1 MNKVKEK
8 ELLALLPANIKETTE
23 LSKHAKK
30 VLGTLLHWLRN
41 SQAEETKRIFIDN
54 ASLCTIASMSKTTLM
69 SAINE
74 LRDHNLISRNAGH
87 KRTAGEKNQASEY
100 FIHWNNLK
108 KPVEKYDFY
117 QAFSEFFDEKST
129 VDRESTVDQISSD
142 QYSIDKISIEKNSI
156 DQKREDKLSIDKISE
171 DQKSEDKIRKDN
183 IENIIE
189 ENINKNGQ
197 ENKSLNK
204 NEDMIFEINKNT
216 VEDILEY
223 LTINKR
229 LQEKDDW
236 NECLQLAN
244 VIKDEVENLSINND
258 LKKETFN
265 RLRILFNAKRYK
277 LNQAKEKPVQEKVE
291 DNTTTESEEG
301 FNLFMNFRPKV
312 QWETSIEKLQ
322 QVKEEATN
330 EASRQRIQSN
340 DKYLIDLYKMIDERI
355 TMLQQ
360 EEDAPQEENVPQAV

>member
-1 MNKVKEK
+1 MIKVKEK
-8 ELLALLPANIKETTE
+8 ELLAILPANIKETTE

-74 LRDHNLISRNAGH
+74 LRDHNLISRSAGH

-108 KPVEKYDFY
+108 KPIEKYDFY
-117 QAFSEFFDEKST
+117 QAFSEFFGEKST

-236 NECLQLAN
+236 NECLQLAH
-244 VIKDEVENLSINND
+244 VIKDEVEHLSINNE

-265 RLRILFNAKRYK
+265 RLRIIFNAKRHK
-277 LNQAKEKPVQEKVE
+277 LNQAKEKPVQ
-291 DNTTTESEEG
+291 DNTTESEEG
-301 FNLFMNFRPKV
+301 FNLFMDLRSRV

-322 QVKEEATN
+322 QVKDEADTK
-330 EASRQRIQSN
+330 ASQQRIKPN
-340 DKYLIDLYKMIDERI
+340 DKYLIDLYKMIGDRI

-360 EEDAPQEENVPQAV
+360 QEDAPQEDNVPQAV

>member
-1 MNKVKEK
+1 MAYKVDQKTLLENLPTNIQDTK
-8 ELLALLPANIKETTE
+8 ELSIQ
-23 LSKHAKK
+23 AKK
-30 VLGTLLHWLRN
+30 LLGALLHWILYSRA
-41 SQAEETKRIFIDN
+41 SETGHILIGNN
-54 ASLCTIASMSKTTLM
+54 ALCTIAGISTNNDRFNKALD
-69 SAINE
+69 E
-74 LRDHNLISRNAGH
+74 LLRYNLIERKVGH
-87 KRTAGEKNQASEY
+87 KRAAGEKNQASEY
-100 FIHWNNLK
+100 IIHWDCLEKPLK
-108 KPVEKYDFY
+108 ALDYNERFS
-117 QAFSEFFDEKST
+117 AFKKLSGYIDK
-129 VDRESTVDQISSD
+129 
-142 QYSIDKISIEKNSI
+142 YSIDKISIEKNSI
-156 DQKREDKLSIDKISE
+156 DQKSEDKLSIDKISE

-204 NEDMIFEINKNT
+204 NEDMIFEIKNT
-216 VEDILEY
+216 NVEDILEY

-244 VIKDEVENLSINND
+244 VIKDEVENLSISNN

-265 RLRILFNAKRYK
+265 RLRIIFNAKRHK

>member
-1 MNKVKEK
+1 MIKVKEK
-8 ELLALLPANIKETTE
+8 ELLAILPANIKETTE

-74 LRDHNLISRNAGH
+74 LRDHNLISRSAGH

-117 QAFSEFFDEKST
+117 QAFSEFFGEKST
-129 VDRESTVDQISSD
+129 VDRESTVEQNSSD
-142 QYSIDKISIEKNSI
+142 QYSIDKLSKEKNSI
-156 DQKREDKLSIDKISE
+156 DQKSEDKISIDKISE

-183 IENIIE
+183 I
-189 ENINKNGQ
+189 

-258 LKKETFN
+258 LKQETFN
-265 RLRILFNAKRYK
+265 RLRILFNAKRHK

-291 DNTTTESEEG
+291 DNTTESEEG
-301 FNLFMNFRPKV
+301 FNLFMELRPKV

-322 QVKEEATN
+322 LVKEEAVRL
-330 EASRQRIQSN
+330 ASKQRIQSN

-360 EEDAPQEENVPQAV
+360 QEDAPQEENVPQAV

>member
-1 MNKVKEK
+1 MIKVKEK
-8 ELLALLPANIKETTE
+8 ELLAILPANIKETTE

-74 LRDHNLISRNAGH
+74 LRDHNLISRSAGH

-108 KPVEKYDFY
+108 KPIEKYDFY

-142 QYSIDKISIEKNSI
+142 QYSIDKLSKEKNSI
-156 DQKREDKLSIDKISE
+156 

-244 VIKDEVENLSINND
+244 VIKAEVENLSINND

-265 RLRILFNAKRYK
+265 RLRILFNAKRHK
-277 LNQAKEKPVQEKVE
+277 LNQAKEKTVQEKVE
-291 DNTTTESEEG
+291 DNTTESEEG
-301 FNLFMNFRPKV
+301 FNLFMNFRSRV

-322 QVKEEATN
+322 QVKDEATN

-340 DKYLIDLYKMIDERI
+340 DKYIIDLYKMIDERI

-360 EEDAPQEENVPQAV
+360 QEDAPQEENVPQAV